1 MNKVLWLTSIREIWR
16 SKARFLS
23 ILGIVFLG
31 VAFFVGLSATG
42 PDMINTADEY
52 YQDQKLADTQIFTP
66 LGVTED
72 DLDSVKADD
81 KVATAEGRYF
91 QDVFLDDKDQ
101 TIRLYSYD
109 LDQKLNRVNVTEGR
123 VPKNNDEVALDSIA
137 ESGHDYQIG
146 DTFTIDDPNQKS
158 FKEHEL
164 TVVGFVESP
173 QYIEN
178 FSRGN
183 TTVGKGTIDF
193 FALMTP
199 DNFKQPVFSELLV
212 RYKNLENVTAYSDT
226 YDDRLADNQKQLEKV
241 LEKDG
246 EKRMAD
252 LKKSSQEQID
262 AAKEQ
267 LAAGEQEA
275 SEQTQELM
283 EAKQR
288 LETGQ
293 QEYAAS
299 QQDFEEKS
307 QVAQAQIDE
316 RENLLAPQRE
326 QLEQQ
331 KQELADLQTV
341 AERKK
346 EAEEQKDT
354 LSAQRS
360 QAAVK
365 LDQTTAQKNQLEQI
379 QTLAAQGNTQQLQ
392 TAASELDAQVFSDL
406 IQALQQQNNGQ
417 VQTIAAQHLEE
428 INGTL
433 QQQQQQ
439 VTELETKWNELQQL
453 LAQPLPTDAEIAEMQ
468 GQVEEFDEWLTG
480 GQQQLDT
487 AKEELAASQA
497 QGQAQLEQVKQELD
511 QAQLTYEDGQAA
523 LEEASTEALAKAQKE
538 IGNQEA
544 ALANLDELEYT
555 VQGRTE
561 NPGYKE
567 YQDNADRISSLATVF
582 PLIFFLIAAL
592 VTLTTMTRMV
602 EEKRSELGTFKA
614 LGYWNREISLKFV
627 MYAALAGGI
636 GGVLGLAVGFY
647 LLPTIIFNAYGQL
660 YNLDQVVTPW
670 YLSYALL
677 AMLVAFLC
685 SVGTALFVLRYD
697 LKATPATLMQPRAPK
712 KGKRIW
718 LERVTPIWSRLTFI
732 QKVTMRNLFRYKQR
746 MLMTILGI
754 AGCMSML
761 ITGFGLRDSIG
772 DIVPIQFDHILQY
785 QGTVVFSEPLSQAED
800 ADYQQMLDD
809 MPDFKDHLSMSTEM
823 VTAESDEV
831 NQQDISVHVPED
843 SKKLDSFI
851 SFNDRTSDA
860 TYQLSDKGV
869 IINEKLAE
877 LFELEP
883 GDNFKIKGTDDETYQ
898 VKIAAVAENYV
909 GHFIYMTPDYY
920 DKLFDQTPTYNTDL
934 LLFDKQ
940 LSSSAETTIAQELMD
955 KDKIISVAF
964 LSESR
969 NALRDTVDSLN
980 IIMWVLIVSAGLL
993 AFIVLYNLTNINI
1006 SERIRELSTI
1016 KVLGFYNNEVVAY
1029 VYRENVLLTL
1039 IGIIAGMFLGKIEH
1053 GYILK
1058 TVELD
1063 VTMFSPDIQLM
1074 SYIYSALITLF
1085 FALIVGILMYF
1096 KLKKINMIE
1105 ALKANE

>member
-16 SKARFLS
+16 SKTRFLS

-52 YQDQKLADTQIFTP
+52 YQEQQLADTQIFTS
-66 LGVTED
+66 LGVNED
-72 DLDSVKADD
+72 DLNSVKSD
-81 KVATAEGRYF
+81 KNVKRVEGRYF
-91 QDVFLDDKDQ
+91 RDIFLEDKDQ
-101 TIRLYSYD
+101 TLRLYSYD
-109 LDQKLNRVNVTEGR
+109 QDQQLNRVNVVKGHL
-123 VPKNNDEVALDSIA
+123 PQNNEEIALDAIA
-137 ESGHDYQIG
+137 ETNHDYQVG
-146 DTFTIDDPNQKS
+146 DTFTIDVQDRNS
-158 FKEHEL
+158 FEEHEM

-193 FALMTP
+193 FALTTP

-212 RYKNLENVTAYSDT
+212 RYKNLENVTAYTDT
-226 YDDRLADNQKQLEKV
+226 YEDRLADNQERLEKL
-241 LEKDG
+241 LEKDAK
-246 EKRMAD
+246 KRLVD
-252 LKKSSQEQID
+252 LKNSSQKQID
-262 AAKEQ
+262 EAKEQ
-267 LAAGEQEA
+267 LLAGEQE
-275 SEQTQELM
+275 SNEQTQQLI

-288 LETGQ
+288 LETGK

-299 QQDFEEKS
+299 QKEFEEKS
-307 QVAQAQIDE
+307 QAAQAQIEE
-316 RENLLAPQRE
+316 RENLLAPQRQE
-326 QLEQQ
+326 LDQQ
-331 KQELADLQTV
+331 KEELDNLMTLG
-341 AERKK
+341 ERKK
-346 EAEEQKDT
+346 AAEEQMST
-354 LSAQRS
+354 LSTQRS
-360 QAAVK
+360 QATEM
-365 LDQTTAQKNQLEQI
+365 LNQLTTQKSQLEQI
-379 QTLAAQGNTQQLQ
+379 QLLADQGNMQQLQ
-392 TAASELDAQVFSDL
+392 TVAASLDKQVFEDL
-406 IQALQQQNNGQ
+406 IQVIRQQNPPEIQ
-417 VQTIAAQHLEE
+417 AATAQHVEQVNE
-428 INGTL
+428 TWA
-433 QQQQQQ
+433 QQQQQ
-439 VTELETKWNELQQL
+439 VDELEAKWNENQQII
-453 LAQPLPTDAEIAEMQ
+453 AQPLPTAEELAKLQE
-468 GQVEEFDEWLTG
+468 QVEEFDAWLTN

-487 AKEELAASQA
+487 AKEDFATSQS
-497 QGQAQLEQVKQELD
+497 QGQAQLDQSKRELD
-511 QAQLTYEDGQAA
+511 QAEKTYADGQAA
-523 LEEASTEALAKAQKE
+523 LEEASTEALANAQDEIAKKE
-538 IGNQEA
+538 A
-544 ALANLDELEYT
+544 TLSNLNELEYT
-555 VQGRTE
+555 IQGRDD

-602 EEKRSELGTFKA
+602 EEKRTELGTFKA

-627 MYAALAGGI
+627 LYAALAGGI
-636 GGVLGLAVGFY
+636 GGLLGLAVGFY

-670 YLSYALL
+670 YVSYALI

-697 LKATPATLMQPRAPK
+697 LRATPATLMQPRAPK

-772 DIVPIQFDHILQY
+772 DIVPIQFDTILQY
-785 QGTVVFSEPLSQAED
+785 QGTVVFSEPLSSQEAG
-800 ADYQQMLDD
+800 DYDQELDNL
-809 MPDFKDHLSMSTEM
+809 PDFKDHLAMSTEM
-823 VTAESDEV
+823 FTTESDEV
-831 NQQDISVHVPED
+831 NQQEISLHVPED
-843 SKKLDSFI
+843 SKKIDSFI
-851 SFNDRTSDA
+851 SFNDRTSKT
-860 TYQLSDKGV
+860 TYQLSDDGV

-877 LFELEP
+877 LFDLEA
-883 GDNFKIKGTDDETYQ
+883 GDNFEIKGTDDKTYQ

-909 GHFIYMTPDYY
+909 GHFIYMTSDYY
-920 DKLFDQTPTYNTDL
+920 DKLFDRTPTYNTDL

-940 LSSSAETTIAQELMD
+940 PSDNQETTIAQQLMD

-1039 IGIIAGMFLGKIEH
+1039 IGIVAGMFLGKIEH
-1053 GYILK
+1053 RYILK

-1063 VTMFSPDIQLM
+1063 VTMFSPDIQPM
-1074 SYIYSALITLF
+1074 SYLYSALITLF